1 MSRLPTTWN
10 RFYGLCKCAK
20 ISTTQMGKFYCDKN
34 SPFQKVCNYSDPLYM
49 K

>member
-34 SPFQKVCNYSDPLYM
+34 CNYSDPLYI